1 MNFNLGFNHEGE
13 YSLFKS
19 QTQEIINLY
28 GVYTKY
34 LIVEKINKDVIFGEH
49 SHIKV
54 DAETV
59 FEMFM
64 LPEETE
70 TWSGGGD
77 LFSKFGLQNLD
88 TLNFFIG
95 VEDMEKIHPNI
106 VNREGK
112 GWDGIIGNLV
122 VLPNNK
128 IMEIT
133 GFEHEVE
140 GNSNLFTYDQRKN
153 VYKITCK
160 SYIANRDD
168 YSEAQDI
175 SDSQE
180 FDYEDFGNLESI
192 FSDEEE
198 KTERITTSSE
208 EPILEDETVYPSTVR
223 QKPIRSKKDE
233 NNPFGDFG

>member
-1 MNFNLGFNHEGE
+1 MNFNIGTGHDNE
-13 YSLFKS
+13 YELFRS
-19 QTQEIINLY
+19 QTQEIISLY
-28 GVYTKY
+28 GIYIKY
-34 LIVEKINKDVIFGEH
+34 LIVNKINKDIIFGEH

-54 DAETV
+54 DNEQV
-59 FEMFM
+59 HEMYM

-112 GWDGIIGNLV
+112 GWDFIIGNLI

-128 IMEIT
+128 IMEVT
-133 GFEHEVE
+133 NFEPEVE
-140 GNSNLFTYDQRKN
+140 GNNNLFPYDLKKN

-168 YSEAQDI
+168 YSKADDI
-175 SDSQE
+175 SDSTE

-198 KTERITTSSE
+198 KTEQITTSSE
-208 EPILEDETVYPSTVR
+208 APILADEVIYPNTVR
-223 QKPIRSKKDE
+223 QKPIRSKSDE